1 MEKINIFLFRIICV
15 CLYFGNGIYIL
26 NLSDSLVKLLLILGF
41 ILLFIFYFKK
51 KEVKNKIVLL
61 HEIIFCTLYIKIFD
75 EVLYTTT
82 TTAVVTDTIL
92 VSFGY
97 CLIIWLLLSFYEFD
111 KK

>member
-15 CLYFGNGIYIL
+15 CLYFGNGICIL
-26 NLSDSLVKLLLILGF
+26 NLSDNLVKLLLILGF
-41 ILLFIFYFKK
+41 ISLFVFYFKK
-51 KEVKNKIVLL
+51 KQVKNKIVLL

-75 EVLYTTT
+75 EVLYTLTKDFIT
-82 TTAVVTDTIL
+82 NTLL